1 MKWLYKWTIGL
12 VVNLFKKVK
21 KQVKELGWFWGLLA
35 TLISAIIFY
44 LPSIIALVLYS
55 ITMKDMYWIFASGYV
70 VWWFLPMFSPALLM
84 YFTILS
90 FVIVI
95 INKIKK
101 KDKVKEIV
109 IEEKEV
115 KNYGRKEKNI

>member
-55 ITMKDMYWIFASGYV
+55 VTMKDMYWIFASGYV
-70 VWWFLPMFSPALLM
+70 VWWFLPMGSPALLV
-84 YFTILS
+84 YFAILS
-90 FVIVI
+90 FVIVV

-101 KDKVKEIV
+101 KGKINERYKSDK
-109 IEEKEV
+109 
-115 KNYGRKEKNI
+115 

>member
-1 MKWLYKWTIGL
+1 MKNLLKKIWNFFKSFF
-12 VVNLFKKVK
+12 VNTY
-21 KQVKELGWFWGLLA
+21 KQVKGLGWFWGLLA

-55 ITMKDMYWIFASGYV
+55 VTMKDMYWIFASGYV
-70 VWWFLPMFSPALLM
+70 VWWFLPMGSPALLV
-84 YFTILS
+84 YFAILS

-101 KDKVKEIV
+101 KGKINERYKSDK
-109 IEEKEV
+109 
-115 KNYGRKEKNI
+115 

>member
-55 ITMKDMYWIFASGYV
+55 VTMKDMYWIFASGYV
-70 VWWFLPMFSPALLM
+70 VWWFLPMGSPALLV
-84 YFTILS
+84 YFAILS

-101 KDKVKEIV
+101 KDRGTMKWMIYGQSL
-109 IEEKEV
+109 
-115 KNYGRKEKNI
+115 KN